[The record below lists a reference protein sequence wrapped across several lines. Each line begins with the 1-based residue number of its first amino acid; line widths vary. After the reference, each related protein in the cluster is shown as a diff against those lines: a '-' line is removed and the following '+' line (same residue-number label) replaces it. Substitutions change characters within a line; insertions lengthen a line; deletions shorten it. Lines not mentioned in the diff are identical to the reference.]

1 MNNNDKKGLL
11 KIVRDAAAK
20 LLTRIADMIS
30 RP

>member
-1 MNNNDKKGLL
+1 MDNDDKKGLL

>member
-1 MNNNDKKGLL
+1 MNNDDKKNLV
-11 KIVRDAAAK
+11 KIVREAAAK

>member
-1 MNNNDKKGLL
+1 MDKDDKKGLL
-11 KIVRDAAAK
+11 KIVREAAAK

>member
-1 MNNNDKKGLL
+1 MNDNDKKGLL

>member
-11 KIVRDAAAK
+11 KIVRQAAAK

>member
-1 MNNNDKKGLL
+1 MKNDDKKGLL
-11 KIVRDAAAK
+11 KIVREAAAK

>member
-1 MNNNDKKGLL
+1 MNNDDKKGLL
-11 KIVRDAAAK
+11 KILRDAAAK

>member
-1 MNNNDKKGLL
+1 MNDNDKKGLL
-11 KIVRDAAAK
+11 KIVREAAAK

>member
-1 MNNNDKKGLL
+1 MNDNDKKGLI

>member
-1 MNNNDKKGLL
+1 MNDADKKGLL
-11 KIVRDAAAK
+11 KIVREAAAK